1 MTTPHDVLN
10 IAAYKFVTLD
20 DVQDLREPMLAAADA
35 LGLKGKVLL
44 APEGI
49 NLFLAGPAEAVR
61 AYVLGLRQD
70 PRLADLHVKE
80 SWSSTV
86 PFKRMLV
93 KVKGEIIRMNH
104 PLVRPDRAPR
114 APAVDPLTLK
124 RWLDQ
129 GCDDAGRPVVMLDTR
144 NAFEVDL
151 GKFVGAVDW
160 RIGKF
165 SDFPQALQAHAADLA
180 GKTVVSYCTG
190 GIRCE
195 KAAMVMEALAPM
207 GGAQPADSSGF
218 QTYQLDG
225 GILNYLEKVGTVDQG
240 ATKQHWQGEC
250 FVFDHRVALDEQL
263 GASTTLPPSSK
274 ASPRGFGN
282 VDTVTG
288 STP

>member
-1 MTTPHDVLN
+1 MTHDVLN

-20 DVQDLREPMLAAADA
+20 DVQDLREPMLAAAEA

-49 NLFLAGPAEAVR
+49 NLFLAGPADAVR
-61 AYVLGLRQD
+61 AYVLGLRRD
-70 PRLADLHVKE
+70 PRLADLPVKE
-80 SWSSTV
+80 SWSSEV

-104 PLVRPDRAPR
+104 PMVRPDRAPR

-151 GKFVGAVDW
+151 GKFAGAVDW

-165 SDFPQALQAHAADLA
+165 SDFPQALQAHAAELA

-195 KAAMVMEALAPM
+195 KAAMVMAQL
-207 GGAQPADSSGF
+207 GAGAGDASY
-218 QTYQLDG
+218 QTFQLDG
-225 GILNYLEKVGTVDQG
+225 GILNYLEKVAAADPG
-240 ATKQHWQGEC
+240 ATKPHWQGEC

-263 GASTTLPPSSK
+263 SASSTLPPSSK
-274 ASPRGFGN
+274 TAPRGFGN
-282 VDTVTG
+282 ASTVTR
-288 STP
+288 STPRPGVLL

>member
-1 MTTPHDVLN
+1 MTKPHDVLN

-20 DVQDLREPMLAAADA
+20 DVQALREPMLAAADA

-49 NLFLAGPAEAVR
+49 NLFLAGQADAVR
-61 AYVLGLRQD
+61 AYVLGLRRD
-70 PRLADLHVKE
+70 PRLADLQVKE

-104 PLVRPDRAPR
+104 PMVRPDRAPR

-129 GCDDAGRPVVMLDTR
+129 GCDDAGRAVVMLDTR

-165 SDFPQALQAHAADLA
+165 SEFPLALQAHAAELA

-195 KAAMVMEALAPM
+195 KAAMVMEQL
-207 GGAQPADSSGF
+207 GHR
-218 QTYQLDG
+218 TYQLDG
-225 GILNYLEKVGTVDQG
+225 GILNYLEKVGAAGQG
-240 ATKQHWQGEC
+240 TTKPHWQGEC
-250 FVFDHRVALDEQL
+250 FVFDHRVALDDQL
-263 GASTTLPPSSK
+263 GASSTLPPSCK
-274 ASPRGFGN
+274 AAPRGFGN
-282 VDTVTG
+282 VPTVTG
-288 STP
+288 STPQPGAPL